1 MKILIAID
9 DSPCSAAALEQM
21 LKREWSEKSEIKIAT
36 VIEPFV
42 YGSMAPTMYPEFAQS
57 VANAER
63 DYIDFNERLVKSQV
77 DRLQQALKC
86 KVEGAVLH
94 GAVAETIVAE
104 AKSWKADLIVLGSH
118 GRRGVQKFF
127 LGSVSEKVLRLA
139 DCSVEVVKDRAAFK
153 EKEAEGTAAK
163 EAANVS

>member
-1 MKILIAID
+1 MKVLIAID

-21 LKREWSEKSEIKIAT
+21 LSRGWSEDSEIKIAT

-42 YGSMAPTMYPEFAQS
+42 YGSMAPTIYPEFAQS

-77 DRLQQALKC
+77 DRLRQSMKC
-86 KVEGAVLH
+86 KVEGIVLH

-118 GRRGVQKFF
+118 GRRGFQKFF

-153 EKEAEGTAAK
+153 EREAEENTAK
-163 EAANVS
+163 ETAKV